1 MENKNLYLPSL
12 HERETE
18 RKRENKATKRRTS
31 DFPGSRV
38 VVTRTLLSYGQITI
52 FVDCADP
59 GGLLKFSR
67 QREEN
72 DGTGEDNEREKD
84 ERRNFGD
91 IPRERKMRRKKD
103 RSSSNFSLSLSPLLG
118 GFKGTKKRD
127 ARCMEEVTMEEGGN
141 L

>member
-1 MENKNLYLPSL
+1 M
-12 HERETE
+12 
-18 RKRENKATKRRTS
+18 
-31 DFPGSRV
+31 
-38 VVTRTLLSYGQITI
+38 
-52 FVDCADP
+52 
-59 GGLLKFSR
+59 LKFSR

-91 IPRERKMRRKKD
+91 IPREGKMRRKKD